1 MKKLTL
7 YIASL
12 GILMSSCDLKKTPY
26 DSLTKEEINK
36 IEGGIETLNLGNYHN
51 LKSWVENWHRLTEYP
66 GDNVSLS
73 GTTTDNFFYS
83 YNYQR
88 LVNNSRA
95 NSLWSLS
102 YKIIVGTNII
112 LEQINAGESDKNDQ
126 IIAENL
132 YIRSLMY
139 FYLTNLFGKPY
150 NQGTENL
157 AVPIKLSSNVNENNP
172 RNTVGEVYAQMEKD
186 LLEAESLFKENKGNI
201 YATKESTQALLARLY
216 LYKEDQAKA
225 LEYANKVINSGKY
238 SLLSTAEYKDFA
250 VKAPEN
256 NPEAIFAIKFV
267 KDVDYKDN
275 GWYTIG
281 SMYAN
286 IQGSG
291 WGEMYASR
299 SYLEAVRKYP
309 EDVRYSLIEPV
320 VLDNKVWKAY
330 YVNDALKYENVT
342 VTKNGD
348 DYTYVDTDNSSKQ
361 LIKESNGAGAYQY
374 YIQIAGKKRTVLID
388 HLLDARNGY
397 LKYYILKCSG
407 QEGQAH
413 LWSPVISRL
422 SEIYLIRA
430 EAYAKLGQTQQAE
443 DDVNMIRKRAGIPVA
458 GLITIGN
465 LGNRTALDA
474 VLDER
479 QLELAWEGHR
489 KFDIFRNG
497 RTLDRNYPGT
507 HYVNANSFLSIE
519 ANSKLIIDLIPE
531 QQIVLSNGVLVQNE
545 L

>member
-1 MKKLTL
+1 MKKLAI

-12 GILMSSCDLKKTPY
+12 AVLTTSCDLKKTPF
-26 DSLTKEEINK
+26 DSLTKEEINN

-51 LKSWVENWHRLTEYP
+51 LKGWVENWHRLTEYP

-95 NSLWSLS
+95 NSLWNLS
-102 YKIIVGTNII
+102 YKIIVGTNIV
-112 LEQINAGESDKNDQ
+112 LEQIKPGESDKTDQ
-126 IIAENL
+126 IYAENL

-139 FYLTNLFGKPY
+139 FYLTNIFGKPY
-150 NQGTENL
+150 NQGASNL
-157 AVPIKLSSNVNENNP
+157 AVPIKLTSDIKENNP
-172 RNTVGEVYAQMEKD
+172 RSTVGEVYAQIEKD
-186 LLEAESLFKENKGNI
+186 LLQAEALFKEDKKSI
-201 YATKESTQALLARLY
+201 FATREAAQALLARLY
-216 LYKEDQAKA
+216 LYKEDNAKA
-225 LEYANKVINSGKY
+225 VIYADKVEKSGKF
-238 SLLSTAEYKDFA
+238 SLLPTADYKDFA
-250 VKAPEN
+250 VKTPEN
-256 NPEAIFAIKFV
+256 NPETIFSIKFV

-286 IQGSG
+286 VQGSG

-309 EDVRYSLIEPV
+309 QDVRYSLIKPV
-320 VLDNKVWKAY
+320 VLDSKVWKAY
-330 YVNDALKYENVT
+330 YVNDNLKYENVT
-342 VTKNGD
+342 VTKVGD
-348 DYTYVDTDNSSKQ
+348 DYEYVDTDKSTKK
-361 LIKESNGAGAYQY
+361 LEKVSNGAGAYQY
-374 YIQIAGKKRTVLID
+374 YITTAGKKRTVLID
-388 HLLDARNGY
+388 NLLDDRNGY

-413 LWSPVISRL
+413 LWSPTISRL

-430 EAYAKLGQTQQAE
+430 EANAKLGKTQAALE
-443 DDVNMIRKRAGIPVA
+443 DVNIIRKRAGIPTA
-458 GLITIGN
+458 GLYTAAN
-465 LGNRTALDA
+465 LGSKSALDV
-474 VLDER
+474 VLEER

-497 RTLDRNYPGT
+497 RTLDRTYPGT
-507 HYVNANSFLSIE
+507 HYVNANSFLKVE
-519 ANSKLIIDLIPE
+519 ANSKIIIDLIPE
-531 QQIVLSNGVLVQNE
+531 QQILLSNGVLVQNE